1 MNTIAFGIVLG
12 ALCLLTTMAV
22 GGGTNPLAPH
32 EQRQGF
38 ACTFAGDGLT
48 LELQGSHGHYTG
60 HLRFDE
66 RTFPLAVI
74 PSGHP

>member
-48 LELQGSHGHYTG
+48 LELQGSHGH
-60 HLRFDE
+60 
-66 RTFPLAVI
+66 
-74 PSGHP
+74 